1 MEKTGVQK
9 LAGVLKV
16 LVIAMMALN
25 VIALLFVPWLVTSAD
40 ELHLFLEERVLHLLR
55 IQPYGEDDIVI
66 PIIFVALAGWGEV
79 WQDTVCALYTL
90 FLLICGVC
98 CFVILKQAKGILN
111 TVLEGMPFQ
120 MANARSMRRAAVCC
134 WIITGMAAVR
144 LIGEL
149 IWLKNTAP
157 IYTYNTLFIPIFLM
171 GGLLFLVMSAL
182 FRQAAELKEDQDL
195 TI

>member
-1 MEKTGVQK
+1 M
-9 LAGVLKV
+9 
-16 LVIAMMALN
+16 LVVGMMVLN

-111 TVLEGMPFQ
+111 TVLEGAPFQ
-120 MANARSMRRAAVCC
+120 MANAHSMRRAAVCC
-134 WIITGMAAVR
+134 WIITGIDVYKR
-144 LIGEL
+144 QERPRSILPQSCSP
-149 IWLKNTAP
+149 T
-157 IYTYNTLFIPIFLM
+157 TSTPIFCPRRRETEGSRGAM
-171 GGLLFLVMSAL
+171 PCLLYTSRCV
-182 FRQAAELKEDQDL
+182 
-195 TI
+195 

>member
-9 LAGVLKV
+9 LAGVLKM
-16 LVIAMMALN
+16 LVVGMMVLN

-90 FLLICGVC
+90 FC
-98 CFVILKQAKGILN
+98 
-111 TVLEGMPFQ
+111 
-120 MANARSMRRAAVCC
+120 
-134 WIITGMAAVR
+134 
-144 LIGEL
+144 
-149 IWLKNTAP
+149 
-157 IYTYNTLFIPIFLM
+157 
-171 GGLLFLVMSAL
+171 
-182 FRQAAELKEDQDL
+182 
-195 TI
+195 

>member
-1 MEKTGVQK
+1 M
-9 LAGVLKV
+9 
-16 LVIAMMALN
+16 LVVGMMVLN
-25 VIALLFVPWLVTSAD
+25 VIALLFVPGLVTSAD
-40 ELHLFLEERVLHLLR
+40 ELHLCLEERVLHLLR

-66 PIIFVALAGWGEV
+66 PIIFVALASWGEV

-157 IYTYNTLFIPIFLM
+157 IYTYNTLFIPVFLM

>member
-9 LAGVLKV
+9 LAGVLKM
-16 LVIAMMALN
+16 LVVGMMVLN

-90 FLLICGVC
+90 FLC